1 MCKHC
6 ITTNIKTMKRLATLA
21 ALLCMMTL
29 SAGAQ
34 DVFNEIYKTAEK
46 AAQDKTNTLEDRKFN
61 TFKMDALSYM
71 KTKTLDG
78 MMARSRELADTIPD
92 KTIERLNYQ
101 AYAMYSFLN
110 LYLKRLSKA
119 DTNKGMFNV
128 KKKFR
133 EASLNNPYY
142 NDEDKELVNA
152 YVDNKNF
159 NTPFSLDTDWLK
171 ALEEVKK

>member
-1 MCKHC
+1 
-6 ITTNIKTMKRLATLA
+6 MKRLATIV
-21 ALLCMMTL
+21 ALLCMITL

-34 DVFNEIYKTAEK
+34 DVFNDIYKTA
-46 AAQDKTNTLEDRKFN
+46 AQIAQDKTNALEDRKFN

-78 MMARSRELADTIPD
+78 MMARSRELGDTIPD

-101 AYAMYSFLN
+101 AYAMYTFLN

-119 DTNKGMFNV
+119 DTVKSMANV
-128 KKKFR
+128 KKKFKD
-133 EASLNNPYY
+133 ASLNNPYY
-142 NDEDKELVNA
+142 NDEDKDLVNA
-152 YVDNKNF
+152 YVDNKDF

-171 ALEEVKK
+171 ALDEVRKK